1 MPMGKSVLHQT
12 EEMYLIESVVFS
24 ISKDYSKKKKYLTK
38 NFNLKFYYKVYF
50 IDLHTFRCN
59 NPHR

>member
-1 MPMGKSVLHQT
+1 MEKSVLHET

-38 NFNLKFYYKVYF
+38 NFNLKFCYKVYF